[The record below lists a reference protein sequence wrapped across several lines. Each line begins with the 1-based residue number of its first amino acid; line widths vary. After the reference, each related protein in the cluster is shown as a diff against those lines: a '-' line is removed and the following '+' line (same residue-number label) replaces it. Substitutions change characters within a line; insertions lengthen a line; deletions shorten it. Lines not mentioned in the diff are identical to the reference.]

1 MIARLQKNREALLKA
16 LFIYFTGVI
25 LVSLTF
31 HAHAADKK
39 QLQTKKEPKEMIAVF
54 ETTEGTFK
62 VKLFN
67 DKAPKTVANFVDL
80 AEGTKVNPKTN
91 KKIEKK
97 FYDGVIFHRVIPD
110 FMIQTGD
117 PDGNGT
123 GGPGYSF
130 EDEFAPGLKHDKP
143 GILSMANRGP
153 NTNGSQFFVTVKP
166 TPWLDGKHAIFGE
179 VIEGMDVVNK
189 ISTAPRDGMDK
200 PKTTI
205 SIKSL
210 KIERK

>member
-1 MIARLQKNREALLKA
+1 MMARLRQNREALLKA
-16 LFIYFTGVI
+16 LLIYFTGLI

-31 HAHAADKK
+31 HAQAADKK
-39 QLQTKKEPKEMIAVF
+39 KTETKKESKQMIAVF

-200 PKTTI
+200 PKSTI

-210 KIERK
+210 KIERL

>member
-1 MIARLQKNREALLKA
+1 
-16 LFIYFTGVI
+16 
-25 LVSLTF
+25 VSLTF
-31 HAHAADKK
+31 HAQAADKK
-39 QLQTKKEPKEMIAVF
+39 KTETKKESKQMIAVF

-200 PKTTI
+200 PKSTI

-210 KIERK
+210 KIERL